1 MRGCFR
7 FAVVMIATIL
17 IAGCVQP
24 GEKAPTKAEIEVPLG
39 VLIDLSGPLTTHGE
53 DMKTTVTIAAEDIN
67 KKFEMDGKPYRVKLY
82 VEDTKADP
90 KIAMDT
96 VMALQTKGVKLI
108 VGPESSGEVK
118 NIIGYVGS
126 NKIIVASPSSTAATK
141 YLGVTTPDEKKYVF
155 RFVPTDS
162 FQTKGIAK
170 LAHELGV
177 KAVVITHVGNAW
189 GKGLD
194 EFGKTEFQKQGI
206 EVKNSVEYP
215 DPAPADFTPY
225 IATVEGNVNALMKN
239 YTKDQIAVVAFSYEE
254 VATMLAQTPDNSGLL
269 NVKWIGCDGIA
280 KSNKIVADVPGKANK
295 IKLYSTVSETRGG
308 KEFDDLNSTY
318 YQRTGSSPMSY
329 GLNAYDT
336 TWILAQSFAKV
347 YDEQGKFNEDA
358 VAEAVPKVA
367 EEYSTGKYGVSPVSG
382 EIKFNEYNDRIGSE
396 YRIYAV
402 SDGTWKESGV
412 WKFATDEIE
421 WS

>member
-1 MRGCFR
+1 MRGWFR
-7 FAVVMIATIL
+7 FAVVVIATIL

-225 IATVEGNVNALMKN
+225 IATIEGNVNALMKN

>member
-225 IATVEGNVNALMKN
+225 IATIEGNVNALMKN

-280 KSNKIVADVPGKANK
+280 KSNKIVADVPEKANK

>member
-118 NIIGYVGS
+118 NIIGYVRS